1 MSVERRLGTQARP
14 ARVFVA
20 LSVVLGALTAVA
32 VLLQAWLLAGLVSTS
47 FSERL
52 GPLELVV
59 PLAGLLG
66 VVLVRAGLAWAV
78 EVAAHRSS
86 ARTKSDLRRA
96 FLGHAMRL
104 GPHWLAG
111 RRTAQL
117 ETLATRGLD
126 ALDAYFARYLPSLV
140 LAFVVPTAVVAV
152 VAVQDPLSAV
162 IMGVTLPLVP
172 LFMALVGIGT
182 KKLTARR
189 LSALQRLGAHFLDS
203 VEGLGTLKV
212 FGRSAARVREV
223 GQVTDT
229 LRRETMGTLRL
240 AFLSSLVLELL
251 ASLSVAVVAV
261 AVGLRLVAG
270 DLALSTGLFVLVLAP
285 EAYLPLRRLGAQ
297 FHSSADGV
305 AAATKVFEVLDTP
318 VPPAGSDG
326 VAGIPE
332 ADAPELG
339 LDGVTVRFP
348 GRSGPALDRISL
360 QVPAGSV
367 VALTGPSGCG
377 KSTVLQVL
385 MGLLP
390 VDAGR
395 ATVDGVDLATLDP
408 ATWRRR
414 VAWVPQRP
422 HLFATS
428 LLGNVALG
436 RPDATVDQVEWA
448 VHDAGLGALVD
459 RLPRGL
465 ETPLGE
471 RGFGLSAG
479 ERQRLALA
487 RAFVLDAP
495 VLLLDEPTASLD
507 GDTEEAVLAAVRRR
521 VAGRTVVIAA
531 HRPSL
536 VSLADQVV
544 QLDRTVAGAAE
555 VRP

>member
-1 MSVERRLGTQARP
+1 
-14 ARVFVA
+14 
-20 LSVVLGALTAVA
+20 
-32 VLLQAWLLAGLVSTS
+32 
-47 FSERL
+47 
-52 GPLELVV
+52 
-59 PLAGLLG
+59 
-66 VVLVRAGLAWAV
+66 
-78 EVAAHRSS
+78 
-86 ARTKSDLRRA
+86 
-96 FLGHAMRL
+96 
-104 GPHWLAG
+104 
-111 RRTAQL
+111 
-117 ETLATRGLD
+117 
-126 ALDAYFARYLPSLV
+126 
-140 LAFVVPTAVVAV
+140 
-152 VAVQDPLSAV
+152 
-162 IMGVTLPLVP
+162 
-172 LFMALVGIGT
+172 
-182 KKLTARR
+182 
-189 LSALQRLGAHFLDS
+189 
-203 VEGLGTLKV
+203 
-212 FGRSAARVREV
+212 
-223 GQVTDT
+223 
-229 LRRETMGTLRL
+229 
-240 AFLSSLVLELL
+240 
-251 ASLSVAVVAV
+251 
-261 AVGLRLVAG
+261 VAG

-318 VPPAGSDG
+318 LPPAGSGDL
-326 VAGIPE
+326 AGTPR
-332 ADAPELG
+332 AGAPELG

-348 GRSGPALDRISL
+348 GRSEPALDRVGL
-360 QVPAGSV
+360 RVPAGSV

-385 MGLLP
+385 MGMQP

-395 ATVDGVDLATLDP
+395 VTVDGVDLATLDP

-428 LLGNVALG
+428 LLGNVTLG
-436 RPDATVDQVEWA
+436 RPDATVHQVERA

-465 ETPLGE
+465 ETPVGE

-495 VLLLDEPTASLD
+495 VLLLDEPTANLD

-521 VAGRTVVIAA
+521 GAGRTVVIAA

-544 QLDRTVAGAAE
+544 RLDRTVAAE
-555 VRP
+555 VQP

>member
-1 MSVERRLGTQARP
+1 VRG
-14 ARVFVA
+14 FVA
-20 LSVVLGALTAVA
+20 LSVGLGILTAVA

-47 FSERL
+47 FTERV
-52 GPLELVV
+52 GPGDLVV
-59 PLAGLLG
+59 PLASLLG

-162 IMGVTLPLVP
+162 IMGGTLPLIP

-182 KKLTARR
+182 KRLTARR
-189 LSALQRLGAHFLDS
+189 LAALQRLGAHFLDS

-212 FGRSAARVREV
+212 FGRSAERVREV
-223 GQVTDT
+223 GQVTDM
-229 LRRETMGTLRL
+229 LRRETMGTLRV

-270 DLALSTGLFVLVLAP
+270 DLTLSTGLFVLVLAP

-305 AAATKVFEVLDTP
+305 AAASRVFEVLDTP
-318 VPPAGSDG
+318 LRPTGTFG
-326 VAGIPE
+326 VRALPG
-332 ADAPELG
+332 ADAPELA

-348 GRSGPALDRISL
+348 ARSAPALDRVSL
-360 QVPAGSV
+360 RVPAQSV

-377 KSTVLQVL
+377 KSTLLQVL
-385 MGLLP
+385 VGMLP
-390 VDAGR
+390 VDEGR
-395 ATVDGVDLATLDP
+395 VSVDDVDLAAIDL
-408 ATWRRR
+408 ASWRRQ

-428 LLGNVALG
+428 LLGNISIG
-436 RPDATVDQVEWA
+436 RPDAAPDLIDRA
-448 VHDAGLGALVD
+448 VTDAGLGGLVD

-495 VLLLDEPTASLD
+495 VLLLDEPTANLD
-507 GDTEEAVLAAVRRR
+507 GDTEAAVLAAIRRM
-521 VAGRTVVIAA
+521 VPGRTVVIAA

-544 QLDRTVAGAAE
+544 SLEHSRAGAL
-555 VRP
+555 P

>member
-1 MSVERRLGTQARP
+1 V
-14 ARVFVA
+14 RVFVA
-20 LSVVLGALTAVA
+20 LSVGLGTLTAVA

-47 FSERL
+47 FTEQV
-52 GPLELVV
+52 GAGDLVV
-59 PLAGLLG
+59 PLAALLG
-66 VVLVRAGLAWAV
+66 VVLVRAELAWAV

-86 ARTKSDLRRA
+86 ARTKSDLRQA
-96 FLGHAMRL
+96 FLSHAMRL

-126 ALDAYFARYLPSLV
+126 ALDAYFARYLPCLV

-152 VAVQDPLSAV
+152 VAAQDPLSAV
-162 IMGVTLPLVP
+162 IMGVTLPLIP

-182 KKLTARR
+182 KRLTARR
-189 LSALQRLGAHFLDS
+189 LAALQRLGAHFLDS

-212 FGRSAARVREV
+212 FGRSAERVREV

-229 LRRETMGTLRL
+229 LRRETMGTLRV
-240 AFLSSLVLELL
+240 AFLSSLVLELV

-305 AAATKVFEVLDTP
+305 AAATEVFEVLDTP
-318 VPPAGSDG
+318 LPPAGSDG
-326 VAGIPE
+326 IRAVPGDE
-332 ADAPELG
+332 APELT

-348 GRSGPALDRISL
+348 GRSAPALDHVRL
-360 QVPAGSV
+360 RVPAASV
-367 VALTGPSGCG
+367 VAFTGPSGCG
-377 KSTVLQVL
+377 KSTLLKVLL
-385 MGLLP
+385 GMLP

-395 ATVDGVDLATLDP
+395 VGVDDVDLAAIDV
-408 ATWRRR
+408 ASWRRL

-428 LLGNVALG
+428 LLDNITLG
-436 RPDATVDQVEWA
+436 RPDATPDQIDRA
-448 VHDAGLGALVD
+448 LQDAGLDGLVD

-465 ETPLGE
+465 ETPVGE

-487 RAFVLDAP
+487 RAFVLDSP
-495 VLLLDEPTASLD
+495 VLLLDEPTANLD
-507 GDTEEAVLAAVRRR
+507 GDTEAAVLAAIRRM
-521 VAGRTVVIAA
+521 VTGRTVVIAA

-536 VSLADQVV
+536 LSLADQVV
-544 QLDRTVAGAAE
+544 SLDGAFAGAW
-555 VRP
+555 P

>member
-1 MSVERRLGTQARP
+1 MSVERRLGAQARP
-14 ARVFVA
+14 VRVFVA
-20 LSVVLGALTAVA
+20 LSVGLGTLTAVA

-47 FSERL
+47 FTDRV
-52 GPLELVV
+52 GPADLVV
-59 PLAGLLG
+59 PLAALLG
-66 VVLVRAGLAWAV
+66 VVLVRAGLAWAI
-78 EVAAHRSS
+78 ELAAHRAS
-86 ARTKSDLRRA
+86 ARTKSDLRRD
-96 FLGHAMRL
+96 LLSHAMRL
-104 GPHWLAG
+104 GPHRLAG

-152 VAVQDPLSAV
+152 VAVQDPLSALV
-162 IMGVTLPLVP
+162 MGVTLPLVP

-182 KKLTARR
+182 KRLTARR
-189 LSALQRLGAHFLDS
+189 LAALQRLGAHFLDS

-212 FGRSAARVREV
+212 FGRSAERVREV

-229 LRRETMGTLRL
+229 LRRETMGTLRV

-318 VPPAGSDG
+318 LPPTGGDG
-326 VAGIPE
+326 IRALPGAE
-332 ADAPELG
+332 APELA

-348 GRSGPALDRISL
+348 GRSAPALDRVSL
-360 QVPAGSV
+360 RVPAGSV

-377 KSTVLQVL
+377 KSTLLQVL
-385 MGLLP
+385 LGMLP

-395 ATVDGVDLATLDP
+395 VSVDDVDLAAVDV
-408 ATWRRR
+408 ASWRRL
-414 VAWVPQRP
+414 VAWVPQHP

-428 LLGNVALG
+428 LLGNITLG
-436 RPDATVDQVEWA
+436 RPDAPPDQIDRA
-448 VHDAGLGALVD
+448 VQDARLGDLVA

-465 ETPLGE
+465 EAPVGE

-495 VLLLDEPTASLD
+495 VLLLDEPTANLD
-507 GDTEEAVLAAVRRR
+507 GDTEAAVLAAIRRM
-521 VAGRTVVIAA
+521 VTGRTVVIAA

-536 VSLADQVV
+536 VALADHVV
-544 QLDRTVAGAAE
+544 SLDRPLAE
-555 VRP
+555 ALP